1 VGAALEPSNSSTRPS
16 QTIEIDG
23 SHAPHEE
30 APSAFMNVVLV
41 VLAIVALVVVLAG
54 ARHCLWAQRRKSRNL
69 AYNDCAQRLRSSDR
83 MPAPPVSPSVLSF
96 ADGGLILSRR
106 PGSSVKCSTEE
117 IQAMC
122 GYS

>member
-69 AYNDCAQRLRSSDR
+69 AYNDY
-83 MPAPPVSPSVLSF
+83 
-96 ADGGLILSRR
+96 GGLILSRR